1 MDMVSE
7 IAKIV
12 TDWGNERAELLR
24 ENVVSK
30 GHNANGDQ
38 FAASFVPMDVE
49 IREDVLVWKLSGPE
63 WYDVINKGGKRWTN
77 KMPPINPI
85 MEWLAHKGI
94 KAKIKPKQSLASAI
108 KGKAPK
114 SWHEEKRYSG
124 QRSMAFAIAKNIKK
138 NGVMKR
144 FGGKGSNFY
153 SEVFNAEAFI
163 ELRRRIIEK
172 TANPEFI
179 FQFIDPDKA

>member
-1 MDMVSE
+1 MVEE

-12 TDWGNERAELLR
+12 EDWGNERAEMLR
-24 ENVVSK
+24 ENIASK
-30 GHNANGDQ
+30 GHNANGDT
-38 FAASFVPMDVE
+38 FAASFTPLEVE
-49 IREDVLVWKLSGPE
+49 IGEDYLTWKLEGPE
-63 WYDVINKGGKRWTN
+63 WYDVINSGGKRWTK

-94 KAKIKPKQSLASAI
+94 KAKVTKKSSIVSAI
-108 KGKAPK
+108 KGKSPK

-163 ELRRRIIEK
+163 DLRRRIIEK